1 MTTTRLRRSPIP
13 GVRDSYTGVDFNL
26 GFHVRHYELTL
37 DYRVGPN
44 RLSGTAVLT
53 IENYQQLRSLTLD
66 LSHHMRVA
74 KVSARGVGGINVQVS
89 KSGIHRES
97 CGCFSHRAFPRTRS
111 FTSP

>member
-53 IENYQQLRSLTLD
+53 IENYQPLRSLTLD
-66 LSHHMRVA
+66 RPGVLIPAHTGKAAGVFRTEHSRGPGVLPHHQICGHSPA
-74 KVSARGVGGINVQVS
+74 DP
-89 KSGIHRES
+89 HRL
-97 CGCFSHRAFPRTRS
+97 G
-111 FTSP
+111 

>member
-53 IENYQQLRSLTLD
+53 IETTSRFAALPL
-66 LSHHMRVA
+66 
-74 KVSARGVGGINVQVS
+74 
-89 KSGIHRES
+89 
-97 CGCFSHRAFPRTRS
+97 
-111 FTSP
+111 TSPTTCAWPRSAPAA